1 MSRLLFR
8 LPVSSRRTMIL
19 SRFPVLVALGAFLAG
34 SAHLF
39 AAAPLASAYDGMV
52 LPFKE
57 VLVIAVTEGDT
68 VTAGQPLARLYS
80 RLEELDMA
88 RAKAA
93 LEKREFDA
101 RGAERLFADKIIPE
115 DKAIEARIERDLAK
129 LQYEMAAEQV
139 RIRTITAP
147 LDGLVVEKTREAGEA
162 VAPAQPFLRIVDIS
176 RVYVQFFIKVEELD
190 KFRVGQPLSARFSL
204 LNGGRPF
211 AGTVDF
217 IDPRVDAASGLLRVK
232 VLVENP
238 ARLIKAGMRAEVVP
252 TPPAAP

>member
-1 MSRLLFR
+1 MKF
-8 LPVSSRRTMIL
+8 
-19 SRFPVLVALGAFLAG
+19 FPT
-34 SAHLF
+34 SF
-39 AAAPLASAYDGMV
+39 AALLPLAALSLHAATPASPTYDGIV

-57 VLVIAVTEGDT
+57 VVVSAPVPSTLVELDVKEGDT
-68 VTAGQPLARLYS
+68 VKAGQPLARLYS

-129 LQYEMAAEQV
+129 LQFDMAAEQV

-147 LDGLVVEKTREAGEA
+147 LDGLIVEKLHEVGEA
-162 VAPAQPFLRIVDIS
+162 VSPSLPLLRIVDIS
-176 RVYVQFFIKVEELD
+176 RVYVQFYVRVEELEHL
-190 KFRVGQPLSARFSL
+190 RVGQPLTSRFAL
-204 LNGGRPF
+204 LNNGQPF
-211 AGTVDF
+211 QGTVDF

-232 VLVENP
+232 VIVENP
-238 ARLIKAGMRAEVVP
+238 ARLIKAGMRAEVS
-252 TPPAAP
+252 TPPAVP